1 MSQQNTQE
9 KKLRIKRKVRA
20 LVSGTPARPRMSV
33 FRSNNFMYAQLVDDA
48 SATTLVAANDMPKAG
63 SKTKKMTKMEGAI
76 AVGKEI
82 AKLAL
87 AKGISTAVF
96 DRNGFKYAGRVKA
109 LADAAREGGLKF

>member
-20 LVSGTPARPRMSV
+20 LISGTMARPRMSV
-33 FRSNNFMYAQLVDDA
+33 FRSNNFMYAQLVDDD
-48 SATTLVAANDMPKAG
+48 SATTLVAANDMPKSG
-63 SKTKKMTKMEGAI
+63 SKAKKMTKMEGAV
-76 AVGKEI
+76 AVGQEI

-87 AKGISTAVF
+87 AKGITAVVF

-109 LADAAREGGLKF
+109 LADSAREAGLKF